1 MRVKTF
7 NTSGGEEE
15 TPEWLVN
22 MVAQMGFQ
30 LQGVDG
36 EPEEELSPDEQ
47 FRQQGPQLT
56 ADILEQRFRDNA
68 GPPGL
73 APGYLPSGEPA
84 PPLPAPP
91 GFAPGFLPSG
101 EPAGNPF
108 LERILSQRY
117 TDEPGD
123 IREPAGGGTFDPQI
137 SGAPYPGYAGRYQR
151 PGTPQSSLAALFES
165 QLAGGHPGG
174 VDREMTGPAGEPF
187 EPWYDRLQ
195 RNYNVGGSP
204 DVTRA
209 VVGDS
214 LEDVARTTEPTG
226 SLSQRDL
233 DWVAGDRSFS
243 ATGGMAGYGLLG
255 SEALEINQDF
265 VPDQIGT
272 NRGNT
277 GELPGPRSSFM
288 GANFVGPPTG
298 LVPGTEGHVTSKT
311 PPFNPWN
318 DLFTPWSDSFYGQ
331 QQVEAMNEGIDS
343 FYSVAGARTSG
354 GGYAGLEMYEAK
366 IRNEGQ
372 EAADQWWDMR
382 RKMFDLTR
390 DQRDEARQMGMEL
403 PDPLSQAR
411 LNWNM
416 REVLG
421 GDGGMISQ
429 SQLEGLSPE
438 EAQIMFNERFP
449 EYERKQQSL
458 AYQWEQTLP
467 YDYGLEGNMG
477 NQVSALLSMEADGK
491 LPRTNDNDPMSPYS
505 VPRYQDF
512 DQFDH
517 INWANWMIKSNP
529 DIYGFPKE
537 HTPGDRDVSGLPDG
551 SWETPLTPDDGNA
564 YEDSSGAYIYDA
576 ETILREY
583 FEANVETSGMHLDR
597 YGASQLKDMAE
608 YVAMLL
614 NQQQTGNNAGE
625 AHVTTLNRV
634 RQLRAQAGG

>member
-1 MRVKTF
+1 MNEDF
-7 NTSGGEEE
+7 
-15 TPEWLVN
+15 
-22 MVAQMGFQ
+22 A
-30 LQGVDG
+30 
-36 EPEEELSPDEQ
+36 
-47 FRQQGPQLT
+47 
-56 ADILEQRFRDNA
+56 AYDITD
-68 GPPGL
+68 PGRI
-73 APGYLPSGEPA
+73 
-84 PPLPAPP
+84 
-91 GFAPGFLPSG
+91 
-101 EPAGNPF
+101 PF
-108 LERILSQRY
+108 LNDAERENLKAEGRQREAFRSLDD
-117 TDEPGD
+117 TLG
-123 IREPAGGGTFDPQI
+123 FD
-137 SGAPYPGYAGRYQR
+137 AGRVAAER
-151 PGTPQSSLAALFES
+151 LVAEGATPSEKPKSSYF
-165 QLAGGHPGG
+165 
-174 VDREMTGPAGEPF
+174 
-187 EPWYDRLQ
+187 
-195 RNYNVGGSP
+195 
-204 DVTRA
+204 
-209 VVGDS
+209 
-214 LEDVARTTEPTG
+214 
-226 SLSQRDL
+226 
-233 DWVAGDRSFS
+233 
-243 ATGGMAGYGLLG
+243 
-255 SEALEINQDF
+255 
-265 VPDQIGT
+265 
-272 NRGNT
+272 
-277 GELPGPRSSFM
+277 

-298 LVPGTEGHVTSKT
+298 LVPGTEGHVTSET
-311 PPFNPWN
+311 PPFNPWD
-318 DLFTPWSDSFYGQ
+318 DLFGPWSDSFYGQ
-331 QQVEAMNEGIDS
+331 QQFDAMNEGIDS

-438 EAQIMFNERFP
+438 EAQVMFNERFP

-491 LPRTNDNDPMSPYS
+491 LPRTNDNDPMSPYG

-551 SWETPLTPDDGNA
+551 SWETPLTPEDGKA

-583 FEANVETSGMHLDR
+583 FEDNVETSGMHLDR

-608 YVAMLL
+608 YVQMLL

-634 RQLRAQAGG
+634 RQLRTQAGG

>member
-15 TPEWLVN
+15 TPEWLVK

-30 LQGVDG
+30 LQDVDG
-36 EPEEELSPDEQ
+36 EPMQVETSTDQTQPYPLLSETDPLGMSEDYVP
-47 FRQQGPQLT
+47 RTPP
-56 ADILEQRFRDNA
+56 LESAPGQTQPYPLLSETDPL
-68 GPPGL
+68 GMGEDYGL
-73 APGYLPSGEPA
+73 ASREMSGLGQQLPPQESAYAGLLEPSYGRDSTGARTPLSLVEMNEDFAAYDITDPGRIPFLNDAERENLKAEGRQREAFRS
-84 PPLPAPP
+84 LDDTL
-91 GFAPGFLPSG
+91 GFDAGRSVAERLVAEGAAPG
-101 EPAGNPF
+101 AGAEKPK
-108 LERILSQRY
+108 
-117 TDEPGD
+117 
-123 IREPAGGGTFDPQI
+123 
-137 SGAPYPGYAGRYQR
+137 
-151 PGTPQSSLAALFES
+151 SSYF
-165 QLAGGHPGG
+165 
-174 VDREMTGPAGEPF
+174 
-187 EPWYDRLQ
+187 
-195 RNYNVGGSP
+195 
-204 DVTRA
+204 
-209 VVGDS
+209 
-214 LEDVARTTEPTG
+214 
-226 SLSQRDL
+226 
-233 DWVAGDRSFS
+233 
-243 ATGGMAGYGLLG
+243 
-255 SEALEINQDF
+255 
-265 VPDQIGT
+265 
-272 NRGNT
+272 
-277 GELPGPRSSFM
+277 
-288 GANFVGPPTG
+288 GANFVGPPAG
-298 LVPGTEGHVTSKT
+298 LVPGTDA
-311 PPFNPWN
+311 PFNPWN

-331 QQVEAMNEGIDS
+331 QQVDAMNEGIDS

-390 DQRDEARQMGMEL
+390 DQREEARQMGMEL

-449 EYERKQQSL
+449 EYERRQRSL
-458 AYQWEQTLP
+458 AYEWEQTLP

-477 NQVSALLSMEADGK
+477 NQVSALLGMEADGK
-491 LPRTNDNDPMSPYS
+491 LPRTNSNDPMSPYR

-551 SWETPLTPDDGNA
+551 SWETPLTPEDGKA

-583 FEANVETSGMHLDR
+583 FEDNVETSGMHLDR

-625 AHVTTLNRV
+625 AYVTTLNRV